1 MKIKCPKCQNE
12 IYTNPFAFNKEMK
25 CPFCQAEIQLSE
37 KTILLLR
44 SFVALDVIGD
54 AVVCGIIS
62 SFFSTSQAA
71 MAFFFF
77 VLIGY
82 MFELPQ
88 RSLQQRGLLIYE
100 LKSSKNDSAGS

>member
-1 MKIKCPKCQNE
+1 M
-12 IYTNPFAFNKEMK
+12 
-25 CPFCQAEIQLSE
+25 
-37 KTILLLR
+37 LLR
-44 SFVALDVIGD
+44 SFVALDVVGD
-54 AVVCGIIS
+54 AIVCGIIAG
-62 SFFSTSQAA
+62 FYSTSRAA

-100 LKSSKNDSAGS
+100 LKSTHNDSEDS